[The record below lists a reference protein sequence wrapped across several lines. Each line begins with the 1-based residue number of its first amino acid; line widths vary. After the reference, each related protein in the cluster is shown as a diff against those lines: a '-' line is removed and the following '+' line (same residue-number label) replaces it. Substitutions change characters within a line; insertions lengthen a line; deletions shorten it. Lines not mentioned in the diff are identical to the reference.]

1 MGAITD
7 IFRTFAPEY
16 LQRFPNLPDQ
26 HKKVIEAILNCRSGN
41 LGVAVYRC
49 EGCEKIHYIDRSCG
63 NRHCPQCQYHKSRD
77 WLESQLSRRLPGEHF
92 MLTFTMPE
100 EIRPFCRS
108 HQRAAYEALFK
119 AASQSI
125 KKLARD
131 PRHIGADLP
140 GFTGVLHTW
149 GRQLQYHPHLHF
161 IVPAGGLSKNRKKWL
176 TAGNDFYLPV
186 RALSKIFK
194 AKFKAEMEK
203 NGLLPFID
211 SQAWQVTWNVNC
223 QAVGDAEASLKYLAP
238 YVFRVA
244 ISDSRV
250 VAVEG
255 RNVTFSYRKS
265 GSNRARK
272 ITIDVIEFIRRFLQH
287 VLPCGFMKVRHYGF
301 MNSACKV
308 PLAWLRLLV
317 LAALKKVSFALSDLA
332 VKKTEVKR
340 KKPVCRCCGA
350 ELLYLFSIIPG
361 VPCRGPT

>member
-1 MGAITD
+1 
-7 IFRTFAPEY
+7 
-16 LQRFPNLPDQ
+16 
-26 HKKVIEAILNCRSGN
+26 
-41 LGVAVYRC
+41 
-49 EGCEKIHYIDRSCG
+49 
-63 NRHCPQCQYHKSRD
+63 
-77 WLESQLSRRLPGEHF
+77 
-92 MLTFTMPE
+92 
-100 EIRPFCRS
+100 
-108 HQRAAYEALFK
+108 
-119 AASQSI
+119 
-125 KKLARD
+125 
-131 PRHIGADLP
+131 
-140 GFTGVLHTW
+140 
-149 GRQLQYHPHLHF
+149 
-161 IVPAGGLSKNRKKWL
+161 
-176 TAGNDFYLPV
+176 
-186 RALSKIFK
+186 
-194 AKFKAEMEK
+194 MEK
-203 NGLLPFID
+203 NSLLPFID

-223 QAVGDAEASLKYLAP
+223 QPVGNAEASLKYLAP

-250 VAVEG
+250 VAVEE
-255 RNVTFSYRKS
+255 RNVTFSSRKS

-317 LAALKKVSFALSDLA
+317 LAALEKVSFALSDLA